1 VTPTEL
7 VYKHHPLPYPL
18 YEFQRSA
25 VDESAERDRTGLY
38 FDVGT
43 GKSPTSTVIA
53 LYKILKYG
61 KLVIVVMP
69 PILIT
74 MWSRFLAKIPGITHL
89 AYRGTPKKRA
99 EMNLQGFNFILMS
112 IQIFKK
118 DYDHL
123 TTQLRKRDKLLIVDE
138 ATSIKNVESDNHLAV
153 AHLATIWEAELL
165 LLTGTP
171 LSTPIDAYA
180 YIKLI
185 APGTYRTLQHFENV
199 HVESRDIFDKVT
211 EWKNLELVAENMR
224 KNSIRVL
231 REDVLKELPPV
242 THTPLAYELSSKHYA
257 LYKKLATEELL
268 EMEAGG
274 KIDAT
279 SVSALFHALQQIILN
294 PDVFAEDPTF
304 EAAGVEML
312 DEIMAELGDKKLV
325 VFTNYRM
332 TNAKLEKHT
341 AEKYNGRTIYGGT
354 SNAKQQAALD
364 EFVNNPTCRSLT
376 LQVQA
381 GGMGIDDLQTVC
393 NDMLF
398 LEFPTIP
405 SWYHQAVAR
414 LHRNGQK
421 FPVNVRVAIAEGT
434 TQPDRFRRLM
444 DNDQLVNTVIRNF
457 EDLRAAVF
465 SKY

>member
-7 VYKHHPLPYPL
+7 VYQHHPLPYPL
-18 YEFQRSA
+18 YKFQREA
-25 VDESAERDRTGLY
+25 VDESAERERTGLY

-43 GKSPTSTVIA
+43 GKSCTATAIA
-53 LYKILKYG
+53 LYKKITEG
-61 KLVIVVMP
+61 KMTLVVMP

-74 MWSRFLAKIPGITHL
+74 MWSRWLAKIPGIACL
-89 AYRGTPKKRA
+89 EYRGSPKKRA
-99 EMNLQGFNFILMS
+99 EMSLQGYDFILMS
-112 IQIFKK
+112 MQIFKK

-138 ATSIKNVESDNHLAV
+138 ATAIKNVESDNHLAV
-153 AHLATIWEAELL
+153 AHLATVWEAELL

-185 APGTYRTLQHFENV
+185 APGSYRTLQHFENV
-199 HVESRDIFDKVT
+199 HVESRDIFDKIT
-211 EWKNLELVAENMR
+211 EWRHLDLIAENMR

-231 REDVLKELPPV
+231 REDVLKDLPPV
-242 THTPLAYELSSKHYA
+242 THTPLVYELSSRHYA

-279 SVSALFHALQQIILN
+279 NVSALFHALQQIILN
-294 PDVFAEDPTF
+294 PEVFSEESSYSAT
-304 EAAGVEML
+304 GIEML
-312 DEIMAELGDKKLV
+312 DEIMDELGDKKLV
-325 VFTNYRM
+325 IFTNYRM
-332 TNAKLEKHT
+332 TNVKLEKHT
-341 AEKYNGRTIYGGT
+341 AKKYGGRTIYGGT
-354 SNAKQQAALD
+354 SNTEQQEALD
-364 EFVNNPTCRSLT
+364 EFVNNPACRTLT

-381 GGMGIDDLQTVC
+381 GGMGIDNLQTVC
-393 NDMLF
+393 SDMLF
-398 LEFPTIP
+398 MEFPTIP

-414 LHRNGQK
+414 LHRNGQRM
-421 FPVNVRVAIAEGT
+421 PVNVRVAIAEGT
-434 TQPDRFRRLM
+434 TQPTRFHQLM